1 MMILLAALAGLASCA
16 PAPSDGCAGWR
27 PVLVD
32 NATVDYLAANDA
44 AALKDLIA
52 HQEFGRDR
60 CGW

>member
-1 MMILLAALAGLASCA
+1 MTKTMISLAALAGLASCVS
-16 PAPSDGCAGWR
+16 PDCAGWR

-32 NATVDYLAANDA
+32 DATVDYLAANDA

>member
-1 MMILLAALAGLASCA
+1 
-16 PAPSDGCAGWR
+16 
-27 PVLVD
+27 VLVD
-32 NATVDYLAANDA
+32 DATVDYLAANDA